1 MPFFGHLLMN
11 VPLEVS
17 ERIPTAAVTNEGRL
31 GKLLVNP
38 DFAKTLSRGELSA
51 VMIHEVLHLAF
62 NAFARMK
69 SRDPKI
75 WNKAH
80 DYAINLM
87 IDETRESN
95 PKLGLAWSKEYPPL
109 LDSKYAGMTAEEI
122 YDALLQDSGGGGGN
136 GSTSDGAQTDGEGGG
151 PGGMEPM
158 PGSGQG
164 FSDATDCI
172 MVEQPS
178 PEDAARQERAFKN
191 LLAEAVQVHAASRSA
206 GKLPGSISEMVD
218 GMLRVH
224 VPWATQLAHKVD
236 GRLRGGGTSFARLS
250 KRSES
255 MGISMPGRGRR
266 KPMVGIAIDTSGS
279 VTSAEVKTFLA
290 VMREIMEAG
299 ETGAR
304 LIQIDSAVADDRVIE
319 DFDEVLDDQ
328 GRFGVQGRGG
338 TEFEPLIERFAGEEG
353 PAVDLAVLFTDG
365 YPFSWPDSQSWP
377 CHLVVVT
384 TGGMP
389 PDGYDTV
396 KFDHSTAK

>member
-1 MPFFGHLLMN
+1 MPGPSAPSRSKRAPLGGPVGGPPSSQPGSTPGAGDQVGVATTAPAGLTAQPSHYKDIELKVSESRFVLRRVMPFFGHLLMN

-224 VPWATQLAHKVD
+224 VPWATQLA
-236 GRLRGGGTSFARLS
+236 
-250 KRSES
+250 
-255 MGISMPGRGRR
+255 
-266 KPMVGIAIDTSGS
+266 
-279 VTSAEVKTFLA
+279 
-290 VMREIMEAG
+290 
-299 ETGAR
+299 
-304 LIQIDSAVADDRVIE
+304 
-319 DFDEVLDDQ
+319 
-328 GRFGVQGRGG
+328 
-338 TEFEPLIERFAGEEG
+338 
-353 PAVDLAVLFTDG
+353 
-365 YPFSWPDSQSWP
+365 Y
-377 CHLVVVT
+377 
-384 TGGMP
+384 
-389 PDGYDTV
+389 
-396 KFDHSTAK
+396 